1 MFLRQTRENGQ
12 GRGIFEMSWDHCTQY
27 YQGHPLKSDQQVIN
41 ERKNFEAEFCHNK
54 GCVVATADQYKKA
67 EELLLRSLDIKLEL
81 YVQALCLELD
91 VHPDIRLRYHAL
103 GNVYCGLHRGSKS
116 Q

>member
-1 MFLRQTRENGQ
+1 
-12 GRGIFEMSWDHCTQY
+12 MSWDHCTQY
-27 YQGHPLKSDQQVIN
+27 YQGHPLKSDQQVII

-54 GCVVATADQYKKA
+54 GCVIATADQYEKA
-67 EELLLRSLDIKLEL
+67 EGLFLRSLDIKLEL
-81 YVQALCLELD
+81 LSKNS